1 VHDYDPRRQGTQGI
15 QNFQGVQDSAR
26 EWQKLQLGVIG
37 FVGLCGVFSDGG
49 SGRTRPL
56 WLQQVGA
63 VSALAGFLLAVLGVL
78 LVATVAHPL
87 TGRPAAST
95 IAGQRLLVGIAFT
108 FIAAALTALAALTWW
123 WPQAGAQ

>member
-1 VHDYDPRRQGTQGI
+1 MHDYDPRLQGI
-15 QNFQGVQDSAR
+15 QRVQNFQDSAR

-49 SGRTRPL
+49 SSRTRPL

-63 VSALAGFLLAVLGVL
+63 ISALAGFLLAVLGVL

-87 TGRPAAST
+87 TGRPNATT
-95 IAGQRLLVGIAFT
+95 IAGRRLLVGIVIT
-108 FIAAALTALAALTWW
+108 FVAAALTALAALTWW